1 MIHLQII
8 KKLSVRIIKNVYLYF
23 FLYLPPKNNVMRYLF
38 VIILISFSGFSQTNE
53 TVINQAAQAA
63 QSQNITT
70 RSQALDALK
79 ANGMTETQARQL
91 ATQRGISYD
100 QLINELFPNE
110 NSENPNSDETK
121 EPSSSEENE
130 EDNDKEEKNVNEVVR
145 ENDGPKYF
153 GYDIFNNNP
162 YLDKEYLLGNIDE
175 GYLIAPGDELR
186 IITYGD
192 NSFEQNVKVDRNG
205 NINIRGYGL
214 FFASGNS
221 FKTLKSRLKIFL
233 GKYLSGLTS
242 DPQKTFM
249 DVSLTQLRPVKVV
262 VLGQVEAPGPHI
274 LNTSGSALSAL
285 YAAGGV
291 KTSGTLREIK
301 IYRNNKLYKTIDLYD
316 YITKGQLREDVRLT
330 NNDIVFVDV
339 RKNSFLLDG
348 EVYNNAVYELKGNEG
363 LSELLQFSGGLPVT
377 AQTRKV
383 NISRI
388 KPPEKRIKEIIADR
402 ELITFNYQ
410 EAKDTGKKIN
420 LSDGDKITFF
430 RILDIELNQITVS
443 GHVAEPG
450 MYSLSTYND
459 LKSLIMDAAK
469 GVLPDV
475 YLERVDV
482 TSIVDGITVINSY
495 NLNDILKSKSFVRLN
510 DMDQVQVYSNQRVEG
525 AKSVSISGYGVTN
538 FTTPWIENLSIY
550 DLIFS
555 ASEINNPDFLTNL
568 LKSRIDIKRFNED
581 TGDFNTISYEFNNVD
596 ELKSSLLKPRDKV
609 ILFSTATTENINKTV
624 GVFGYVNNP
633 DIYDLEENMYVEDL
647 LLLSGGFQ
655 ISANQENLTVNRPE
669 IDISN
674 DRVVRKIDVKIDTD
688 YLLGLKDKPES
699 EFILQDRDI
708 LVVKQVLGYEE
719 SVRISISGEVN
730 YPQTV
735 VAEFKSSSLR
745 QVIDYAGGLTPY
757 ANLDASSLIRNGKL
771 ITLNFNNLNANEI
784 FEDGDV
790 INIASNKGI
799 VSTTGAVKNE
809 SNFIWKKGLKAKNY
823 IKNSGGKLFNEGGKS
838 YVILPNGK
846 TKKIGFF
853 KNPRVYPNSIIVTDF
868 KPEGQGFK
876 ESITQFIDNLS
887 GTITFITTTLTS
899 ILIAT
904 KL

>member
-1 MIHLQII
+1 
-8 KKLSVRIIKNVYLYF
+8 
-23 FLYLPPKNNVMRYLF
+23 MRYLF
-38 VIILISFSGFSQTNE
+38 VIILISFTGFSQTNE
-53 TVINQAAQAA
+53 TVINQAAQAV
-63 QSQNITT
+63 QSQNINTKE
-70 RSQALDALK
+70 QVVGVLK

-91 ATQRGISYD
+91 ASQRGISYD

-110 NSENPNSDETK
+110 NSENPNMNETPESDSLE
-121 EPSSSEENE
+121 ESEEDSNE
-130 EDNDKEEKNVNEVVR
+130 EEEIEDEIDD

-262 VLGQVEAPGPHI
+262 VLGQVNAPGPHI

-291 KTSGTLREIK
+291 KNSGSLREIK

-330 NNDIVFVDV
+330 NNDIVFVSV
-339 RKNSFLLDG
+339 RKNSFLLEG
-348 EVYNNAVYELKGNEG
+348 EVYNNAVYELKENEG
-363 LSELLQFSGGLPVT
+363 LSELLNYSGGLPVT
-377 AQTRKV
+377 AQTTKV

-388 KPPEKRIKEIIADR
+388 TPPANRTKDIIADR

-410 EAKDTGKKIN
+410 EAKEMDKKIH

-430 RILDIELNQITVS
+430 RILDMELNQVTIS

-450 MYSLSTYND
+450 MYSLSTYYD

-475 YLERVDV
+475 YLERVDI
-482 TSIVDGITVINSY
+482 TSILNGITTLNSY
-495 NLNDILKSKSFVRLN
+495 NLNDILNSSTYIELN
-510 DMDQVQVYSNQRVEG
+510 DMDQVQVYSNERVDG
-525 AKSVSISGYGVTN
+525 AKFVSISGYGVN
-538 FTTPWIENLSIY
+538 NITTSWKENLNVY

-555 ASEINNPDFLTNL
+555 ASQINNPDFLTNL
-568 LKSRIDIKRFNED
+568 LKSRIDIKRYNNK
-581 TGDFNTISYEFNNVD
+581 TGDFNTLSFEFNNQE
-596 ELKSSLLKPRDKV
+596 ELKSTLLYPRDEV
-609 ILFSTATTENINKTV
+609 ILYSTSTTENINKTV
-624 GVFGYVNNP
+624 GIFGYINSP
-633 DIYDLEENMYVEDL
+633 EIYDLEENMYIEDL
-647 LLLSGGFQ
+647 ILLSGGFQ
-655 ISANQENLTVNRPE
+655 LSADQGEVTLNRPE
-669 IDISN
+669 IDVSN
-674 DRVVRKIDVKIDTD
+674 ERVARKINIKIDKE
-688 YLLGLKDKPES
+688 YLLGLKDKPDNG
-699 EFILQDRDI
+699 FLLKDRDI
-708 LVVKQVLGYEE
+708 IVVKQILGYQE

-730 YPQTV
+730 SPQTV
-735 VAEFKSSSLR
+735 VAEFQNSSLR
-745 QVIDYAGGLTPY
+745 DIIGYAGGFTSY
-757 ANLDASSLIRNGKL
+757 ANLDASSLIRDGKL
-771 ITLNFNNLNANEI
+771 ISLDFKNLNAEEI
-784 FEDGDV
+784 FEDGDI
-790 INIASNKGI
+790 INIASDKGI

-809 SNFIWKKGLKAKNY
+809 SNFIWKKGLRAKSY
-823 IKNSGGKLFNEGGKS
+823 IKNSGGKIFKEAGKS
-838 YVILPNGK
+838 YVVLPNGR
-846 TKKIGFF
+846 TKKISLF
-853 KNPRVYPNSIIVTDF
+853 KNPRVLPNSIIITDF
-868 KPEGQGFK
+868 TEKGGIDGVKSAIEKFIEDFTG
-876 ESITQFIDNLS
+876 TLQFLA
-887 GTITFITTTLTS
+887 TTLTS
-899 ILIAT
+899 VLVAT